1 MCNATI
7 AEEVMDTGLAARAA
21 RRDIHTRMCNN
32 TDVHDSVEAPL
43 DLSLP
48 FCSMWI
54 LLRASSYATA
64 AKDARCLVGDIR
76 TEILNKCKRKIRRW
90 YIDEA
95 ACLQYNTKQM
105 HIGCAYFHEY
115 MHKSCYRKHPGSE
128 PTSLRR
134 TFFA

>member
-90 YIDEA
+90 YIDELDMPPVQHETNA
-95 ACLQYNTKQM
+95 YRMCLLSRVHAQ
-105 HIGCAYFHEY
+105 
-115 MHKSCYRKHPGSE
+115 E
-128 PTSLRR
+128 PL
-134 TFFA
+134 